1 LSGDGKK
8 SWYLVDGFCRRINN
22 KHTQSTHMKRNII
35 LAIVKQI
42 ISNRGVD
49 YIGEM
54 FEVAKAQYIESIGS
68 VGYYGVHDTMQKTI
82 TSAFNFLM
90 DSECEDNVLFY
101 AIMEE
106 IEADEEAKSML
117 MWSALKKVG
126 LDDAWESFCVEE
138 DRKQM
143 EKEEYAQEIKERA

>member
-1 LSGDGKK
+1 MNL
-8 SWYLVDGFCRRINN
+8 
-22 KHTQSTHMKRNII
+22 NII
-35 LAIVKQI
+35 LAIAKQI
-42 ISNRGVD
+42 INNRGVD

-54 FEVAKAQYIESIGS
+54 MEVAKAQYIESIAS

-90 DSECEDNVLFY
+90 DSECEDNVLFC

-106 IEADEEAKSML
+106 IEANEEAKSRL
-117 MWSALKKVG
+117 MWSALKLVG
-126 LDDAWESFCVEE
+126 LDDAWDTFCAEE

>member
-54 FEVAKAQYIESIGS
+54 LEVAKAQYIESIGS

-90 DSECEDNVLFY
+90 DSECEDNLLFV
-101 AIMEE
+101 AVMEE
-106 IEADEEAKSML
+106 IEADEEAKGVLFSE
-117 MWSALKKVG
+117 ALIWVG
-126 LDDAWESFCVEE
+126 LERAWDDFTEE
-138 DRKQM
+138 QDRIQM
-143 EKEEYAQEIKERA
+143 EKEEYAQEVKERA